1 MLLETRAPA
10 HNSKKSETFQL
21 QNLLLTCGKEVMG
34 RGGTMVVE
42 HCAQVQLSQF
52 LQHEQTSH
60 PESLV
65 AAQNQRRFL
74 EVAADVEAGYLV
86 QECFVSSVLGYG
98 RITEP
103 GPGVKA
109 L

>member
-10 HNSKKSETFQL
+10 RHDSKKSKSFQL

-42 HCAQVQLSQF
+42 HCAQVQLSQI
-52 LQHEQTSH
+52 LQQEQTSH

-65 AAQNQRRFL
+65 AAQNQHRFL
-74 EVAADVEAGYLV
+74 EVAADVDTGYLV
-86 QECFVSSVLGYG
+86 
-98 RITEP
+98 
-103 GPGVKA
+103 
-109 L
+109 